1 MKQQIVDKDQ
11 ANEQKDAEIAKINA
25 EKEELAREL
34 AEARKMLAQTSGHQV
49 MTKQIDRQKKTTR
62 DALSYVA
69 ELKRERSIFHT
80 PSKSITDQFDS
91 ISQVDPD
98 DLNTSHIEEEK
109 AQERKAKLMELLEKS
124 ETKH

>member
-49 MTKQIDRQKKTTR
+49 MTKQIDK
-62 DALSYVA
+62 
-69 ELKRERSIFHT
+69 
-80 PSKSITDQFDS
+80 
-91 ISQVDPD
+91 
-98 DLNTSHIEEEK
+98 
-109 AQERKAKLMELLEKS
+109 
-124 ETKH
+124 